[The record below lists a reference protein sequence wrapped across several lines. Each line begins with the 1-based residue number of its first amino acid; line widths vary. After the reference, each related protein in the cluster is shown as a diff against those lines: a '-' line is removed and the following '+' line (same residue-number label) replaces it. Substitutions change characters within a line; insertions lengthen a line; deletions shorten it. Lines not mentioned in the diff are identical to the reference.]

1 MHHDPE
7 VSLPCPF
14 WGTFPERLPVPSAEE
29 KRQRTG
35 LVLPTGFAGLWLLL
49 FCLWLIFNSSLAL
62 PILATG
68 VVAATALAWIFTTR
82 STVWHYV
89 RLTPHTIY
97 HFLAYTGVFFVELVK
112 ANVNMLR
119 YVYSPR
125 IDIRPGIVKIRMRL
139 RSPIGRLALANSIAL
154 TPGSLVMD
162 VEDDAL
168 YVHWL
173 DVRTTDIDEA
183 SEMIAGPFEKHL
195 GRVFG

>member
-1 MHHDPE
+1 M
-7 VSLPCPF
+7 
-14 WGTFPERLPVPSAEE
+14 PSAED
-29 KRQRTG
+29 RRHRTG
-35 LVLPTGFAGLWLLL
+35 PALPAGFAGLWLLL

-68 VVAATALAWIFTTR
+68 IVAATALSWIFAMR
-82 STVWHYV
+82 STVWHDV
-89 RLTPHTIY
+89 RLTPRTFY
-97 HFLAYTGVFFVELVK
+97 HFLAYTGVFCVELVK

-125 IDIRPGIVKIRMRL
+125 IDIHPGIVKIRMRL

-173 DVRTTDIDEA
+173 DVRTTDIEQA